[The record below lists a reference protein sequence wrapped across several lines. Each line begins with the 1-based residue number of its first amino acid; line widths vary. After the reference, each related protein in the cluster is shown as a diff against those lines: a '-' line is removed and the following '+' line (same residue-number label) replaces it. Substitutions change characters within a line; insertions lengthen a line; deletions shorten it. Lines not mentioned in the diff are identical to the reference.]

1 MKVKSESEVNQSC
14 PTLAIPW
21 TVAHQAPPSMGFS
34 RQKYWSG
41 APLPSPFDQLAYTKC
56 HQDTVAGTST
66 GQTKHQARRVGEL
79 RFITLAGPEELSSE
93 PGTKRLQSF
102 YRQIIVCNTNCYRLV

>member
-1 MKVKSESEVNQSC
+1 
-14 PTLAIPW
+14 
-21 TVAHQAPPSMGFS
+21 MGFS